1 MNLNKKVKADLVLAL
16 VGQASK
22 KQAKATIAAATK
34 LQKLFH
40 HAALTM
46 AKDHLPELTHE
57 RMVELIRSGSLVSQ
71 ASSAGSELY
80 VTVPKLDDKYHKT
93 EHLQVGGVRHA
104 MGSKDSDDW
113 RRLLNAV
120 NDHWGGLTMVKME
133 RRSGWLSL
141 QWSPSF
147 PDIPAFPGAKYVY
160 DGVENK
166 NATPFSEKW
175 DALILPL
182 APQAL
187 KLTTLVLKVY
197 KEASEYQ
204 DLLTGIFEG
213 IRTIKQLEDQF
224 PEAIKY
230 LPAEFKVVK
239 PSRVAPVELI
249 NRARQMLETG
259 IPD

>member
-22 KQAKATIAAATK
+22 KQAKATISAATK
-34 LQKLFH
+34 LHKLFYS
-40 HAALTM
+40 AALTM
-46 AKDHLPELTHE
+46 AKEHLPELSHE
-57 RMVELIRSGSLVSQ
+57 RMVELIRSGTLVSH
-71 ASSAGSELY
+71 ASTAGGELY
-80 VTVPKLDDKYHKT
+80 VATPKPEDKWNRV
-93 EHLQVGGVRHA
+93 EHTQVGLAQVA
-104 MGSKDSDDW
+104 MGKKDSDEW
-113 RRLLNAV
+113 RMLINAV
-120 NDHWGGLTMVKME
+120 HEHWGGLSMIKTE

-141 QWSPSF
+141 KWNIGF
-147 PDIPAFPGAKYVY
+147 PDIPAFPGVKYVY

-166 NATPFSEKW
+166 DASPFSEKW

-182 APQAL
+182 VPQAN
-187 KLTTLVLKVY
+187 KLTNLVLKVLT
-197 KEASEYQ
+197 EASEYQ
-204 DLLTGIFEG
+204 DMLTGIFEG

-224 PEAIKY
+224 PEALKY
-230 LPAEFKVVK
+230 LPAEFKAAK